1 VNALGNSSSSKTAVI
16 NRYDEGM
23 SAAADIPL
31 IARKIRKEYL
41 SVKKEM
47 TRLRIPRPRKPQQKT
62 GLGEYRSATRP
73 QNSKNDANV
82 TVNDVCQLATT

>member
-1 VNALGNSSSSKTAVI
+1 
-16 NRYDEGM
+16 
-23 SAAADIPL
+23 
-31 IARKIRKEYL
+31 
-41 SVKKEM
+41 M